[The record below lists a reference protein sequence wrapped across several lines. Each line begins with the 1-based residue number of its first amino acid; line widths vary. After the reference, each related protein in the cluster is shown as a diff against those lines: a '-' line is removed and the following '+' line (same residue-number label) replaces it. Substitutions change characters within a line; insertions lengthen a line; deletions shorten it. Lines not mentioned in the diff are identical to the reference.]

1 MEKQP
6 GNRTKKTVANF
17 LSSILFQIT
26 ATFAGFITPMLILNI
41 YGAAMFGFST
51 SVMAVVG
58 GINLLEIGLGSG
70 LMQALFRPLHDGN
83 VPQINGLL
91 ARAKR
96 YYNHSGMLILLG
108 AALVAVVYSLN
119 HGSSSFF
126 ELFFLALTLLFG
138 SALEYIFIGRFRVLL
153 TADEK
158 VGVLLNIQ
166 TGALVLSSAIR
177 IVLMSLGVGIV
188 IMQLIATAVYLLRA
202 IFVAFYV
209 HRKYPQ
215 VSFQGERS
223 TVQIENTSVFWH
235 NISNLVVLNAPF
247 LLLLLLTEKV
257 TTSIF
262 AIYAIVYSAISS
274 ILYAVFSHAV
284 VAGFGKVVAK
294 GDRNALRKQFDLYEF
309 VFTICLFVAFVTTT
323 SMIRDFVK
331 IYSAGISNVN
341 FFLPYITL
349 LFTIWGL
356 LFSLRYPLIALLQ
369 ADGHFKQTKNSVV
382 IEMLL
387 MIVFS
392 FIGVLLY
399 GLNGVFIGMIISAA
413 YRAVH
418 LIWYVNKK
426 ILQRKLT
433 TSIRRLAVNTLLALP
448 IMWYFDG
455 HKLFKI
461 DGWVQLLLYG
471 VVQAFLFLAVFTLAN
486 LLCEWRMVK
495 QLRQFAEHL
504 IKK

>member
-1 MEKQP
+1 
-6 GNRTKKTVANF
+6 
-17 LSSILFQIT
+17 
-26 ATFAGFITPMLILNI
+26 
-41 YGAAMFGFST
+41 MFGFST

-70 LMQALFRPLHDGN
+70 LMQALFKPLHDGN
-83 VPQINGLL
+83 TAQVNGLL

-96 YYNHSGMLILLG
+96 YYNQSGLLILLG
-108 AALVAVVYSLN
+108 AAMVSVVYSLN
-119 HGSSSFF
+119 HGDTSFF
-126 ELFFLALTLLFG
+126 ELFFLAATLLFG

-166 TGALVLSSAIR
+166 TGSLLLASAIR
-177 IVLMSLGVGIV
+177 VAMMFLGYGIVLMQVV
-188 IMQLIATAVYLLRA
+188 ATAVYALRA
-202 IFVAFYV
+202 VLIAFYV
-209 HRKYPQ
+209 RKKYPQ
-215 VSFQGERS
+215 VSYHGERS
-223 TVQIENTSVFWH
+223 TVRIENTSVFWH

-274 ILYAVFSHAV
+274 ILYAVFSQAV
-284 VAGFGKVVAK
+284 VAGFGKVAAK
-294 GDRNALRKQFDLYEF
+294 GDRNALRTQYDLYEF
-309 VFTICLFVAFVTTT
+309 VFTICMFVAFVTTT
-323 SMIRDFVK
+323 SMIQDFVR
-331 IYSAGISNVN
+331 IYSAGTSDVN
-341 FFLPYITL
+341 FFLPYIAL

-392 FIGVLLY
+392 LIGVLLY
-399 GLNGVFIGMIISAA
+399 GLYGVFIGMILSAIM
-413 YRAVH
+413 RALH

-433 TSIRRLAVNTLLALP
+433 SSIRRLAVNTLLALP
-448 IMWYFDG
+448 ILWYFDG
-455 HKLFKI
+455 HRLFKI
-461 DGWVQLLLYG
+461 DGWLQLLLYG
-471 VVQAFLFLAVFTLAN
+471 VVQALLFLAVFALVN
-486 LLCEWRMVK
+486 LLCEWRMIK
-495 QLRQFAEHL
+495 QLRQFAERL